1 MGGGSFATCWLR
13 SPPCAQAH
21 ILPSSSPP
29 QPLPPSR
36 MQAPIR
42 SCPPPSISLPLMN
55 LAIPTSRVQAQAVAE
70 VMLTRQQLQAEVG
83 TSGEKGGGGGT
94 RI

>member
-1 MGGGSFATCWLR
+1 MGGGSCAASWLR

-70 VMLTRQQLQAEVG
+70 VMLTRQQLLAEVG
-83 TSGEKGGGGGT
+83 TSGEKGGGGT